1 MEMHD
6 RDIVNRIRKNRE
18 CLAPSIMDEA
28 ADEIERLERAN
39 INLTVERDV
48 ALSRAMTKE
57 QEAHDLRKKSEKAHW
72 ELHELKSRYNRL
84 ILLLQEYEARD
95 VGGEA

>member
-1 MEMHD
+1 
-6 RDIVNRIRKNRE
+6 
-18 CLAPSIMDEA
+18 
-28 ADEIERLERAN
+28 
-39 INLTVERDV
+39 
-48 ALSRAMTKE
+48 MTKE

-95 VGGEA
+95 IGGEA

>member
-1 MEMHD
+1 MATHEELAE
-6 RDIVNRIRKNRE
+6 RLRIKWEVMGDMANEERE
-18 CLAPSIMDEA
+18 EA
-28 ADEIERLERAN
+28 ANVIHAL
-39 INLTVERDV
+39 IVERDV

-84 ILLLQEYEARD
+84 VLTLQEYEARD

>member
-1 MEMHD
+1 MSDLID
-6 RDIVNRIRKNRE
+6 RLRIRWEAMGDMANDERE
-18 CLAPSIMDEA
+18 EA
-28 ADEIERLERAN
+28 ANVIHA
-39 INLTVERDV
+39 LTVERDV

-84 ILLLQEYEARD
+84 IILLQEYEARD

>member
-1 MEMHD
+1 MSDLVD
-6 RDIVNRIRKNRE
+6 RLRVRWEAMGDMANDERE
-18 CLAPSIMDEA
+18 EA
-28 ADEIERLERAN
+28 ANVIHA
-39 INLTVERDV
+39 LTVERDV

-84 ILLLQEYEARD
+84 TLLLQEYEARD
-95 VGGEA
+95 IGGEA

>member
-1 MEMHD
+1 
-6 RDIVNRIRKNRE
+6 
-18 CLAPSIMDEA
+18 
-28 ADEIERLERAN
+28 
-39 INLTVERDV
+39 
-48 ALSRAMTKE
+48 MTKE

-84 ILLLQEYEARD
+84 VLTLQEYEARD

>member
-1 MEMHD
+1 
-6 RDIVNRIRKNRE
+6 
-18 CLAPSIMDEA
+18 MDEA

-39 INLTVERDV
+39 IELTVERDV

>member
-1 MEMHD
+1 MKDLVD
-6 RDIVNRIRKNRE
+6 RLRVKWEAMGDMANDERE
-18 CLAPSIMDEA
+18 EA
-28 ADEIERLERAN
+28 ANAIHA
-39 INLTVERDV
+39 LTVERDV
-48 ALSRAMTKE
+48 ALSRSMTKE

-84 ILLLQEYEARD
+84 VLTLQEYEARD